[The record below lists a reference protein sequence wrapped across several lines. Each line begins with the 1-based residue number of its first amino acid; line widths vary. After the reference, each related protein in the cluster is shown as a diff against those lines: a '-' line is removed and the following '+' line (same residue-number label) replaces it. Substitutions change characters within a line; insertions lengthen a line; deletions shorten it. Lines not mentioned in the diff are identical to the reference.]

1 MVKIILNGSNR
12 GFASIPAG
20 FASKAVLAADV
31 TCSASVAAADII
43 EITGALAPVNF
54 NVPLNNLLPQIIGDD
69 IPAPTFPPAAPTYAP
84 LQIASWLK
92 VFYNN
97 TAGLSAVTVR
107 GVNLSLSPL
116 VYGAGV
122 AVPAGTRQMLYS
134 PDGVNVYAAAAS
146 V

>member
-69 IPAPTFPPAAPTYAP
+69 IPAPSFPPAAPTYAP

-97 TAGLSAVTVR
+97 GAFAVTVR
-107 GVNLSLSPL
+107 GVDLSLSPL

>member
-12 GFASIPAG
+12 GIASIPAG

-43 EITGALAPVNF
+43 EITGATAPVNF
-54 NVPLNNLLPQIIGDD
+54 TLPLNNLLPQIIGDD

-84 LQIASWLK
+84 LQIASWVK
-92 VFYNN
+92 VFFNN
-97 TAGLSAVTVR
+97 TAAAVAVTVR
-107 GVNLSLSPL
+107 GVDLSVTPT
-116 VYGAGV
+116 VYGVGV
-122 AVPAGTRQMLYS
+122 AIPNGTRQMLYS